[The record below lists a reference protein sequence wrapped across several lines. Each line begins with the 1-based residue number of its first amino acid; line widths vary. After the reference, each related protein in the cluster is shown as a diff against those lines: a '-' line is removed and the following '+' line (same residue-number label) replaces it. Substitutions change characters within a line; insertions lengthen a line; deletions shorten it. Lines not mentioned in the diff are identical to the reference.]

1 MGPANQPD
9 ISGLAIEQH
18 DHVYVFNCRD
28 QDSARI
34 WLDSV

>member
-1 MGPANQPD
+1 MGQANQPD

-18 DHVYVFNCRD
+18 DHLRVQLRD
-28 QDSARI
+28 QDYARI